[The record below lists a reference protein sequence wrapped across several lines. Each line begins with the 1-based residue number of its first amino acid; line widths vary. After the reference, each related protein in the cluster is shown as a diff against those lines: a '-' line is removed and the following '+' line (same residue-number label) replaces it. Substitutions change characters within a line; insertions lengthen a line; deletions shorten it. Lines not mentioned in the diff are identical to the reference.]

1 MAEQVDLPTNVRANL
16 SDDCLV
22 LLEEVIASNR
32 KLAEENKKLRE
43 EHERNNKTH
52 AEVLQRIEQRLENQN
67 AEAGNVVRRRFHRR
81 RQTTR
86 IVVPAACRVSEKST
100 PEILILLNHEI
111 SE

>member
-1 MAEQVDLPTNVRANL
+1 MAERVDVPSNVRANL
-16 SDDCLV
+16 SDDCLI

-32 KLAEENKKLRE
+32 ELAEENKKLRE

-52 AEVLQRIEQRLENQN
+52 AEVLQRIEQRLESQGN
-67 AEAGNVVRRRFHRR
+67 AEAGNVTRRRFHRR

-100 PEILILLNHEI
+100 P
-111 SE
+111 